1 MQIQPYKKDLCF
13 GFAIPWHF
21 LYTTPIATCARLQGE
36 TVVPC
41 GLDKRHTDACQ
52 LFQGLTVDSIE
63 GVQTFAV
70 HVDERSHLPVFE
82 DGHHNF

>member
-13 GFAIPWHF
+13 GFTILRYL
-21 LYTTPIATCARLQGE
+21 LYATPIATCVRLQGE

-41 GLDKRHTDACQ
+41 GLDKRHAEACQ
-52 LFQGLTVDSIE
+52 LFQGLAVDSIE
-63 GVQTFAV
+63 GVQALAV
-70 HVDERSHLPVFE
+70 HVDDRNHLSVLE